1 MLVIHVD
8 FEGQDHR
15 PKFTDTKGNVAK
27 VVGATSS
34 ESFLVL
40 TRHRVS
46 TSTRWHFAFALCCH
60 SKETR
65 APIAKPPNS
74 AQLGGTPYHSFPSY
88 TTVIIRNFLTLSL
101 PA

>member
-34 ESFLVL
+34 ESFLVSL
-40 TRHRVS
+40 LQLLFFVITRPKQRSSVYS
-46 TSTRWHFAFALCCH
+46 FD
-60 SKETR
+60 
-65 APIAKPPNS
+65 
-74 AQLGGTPYHSFPSY
+74 GGLHVFQRPEPCFDS
-88 TTVIIRNFLTLSL
+88 
-101 PA
+101 